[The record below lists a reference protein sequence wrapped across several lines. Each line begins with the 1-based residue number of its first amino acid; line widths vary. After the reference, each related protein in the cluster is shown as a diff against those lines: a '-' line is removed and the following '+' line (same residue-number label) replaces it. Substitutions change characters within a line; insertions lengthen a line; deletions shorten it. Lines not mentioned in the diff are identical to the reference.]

1 MRLPIAFS
9 RRGGGGG
16 GGQGVGGGGV
26 KRRMP
31 VTVFSSRGASCEQRK
46 AEEEDAVMVSKV
58 NALHVSREGKLERG
72 GCTPGPEDGEC
83 VVVLATPAAPKLA
96 EGAGQL
102 FLKSLS
108 ISCLYVVNIT
118 L

>member
-1 MRLPIAFS
+1 M
-9 RRGGGGG
+9 
-16 GGQGVGGGGV
+16 GGGGV